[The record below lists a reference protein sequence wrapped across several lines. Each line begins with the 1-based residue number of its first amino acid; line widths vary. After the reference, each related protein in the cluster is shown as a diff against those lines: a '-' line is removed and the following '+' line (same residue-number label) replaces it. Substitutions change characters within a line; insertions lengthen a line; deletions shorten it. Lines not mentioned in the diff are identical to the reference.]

1 VIKDLNGWAPIV
13 HDIVNAT
20 PLDRLVDSEL
30 VFRDPL
36 PTSVSPKARIALIGS
51 AAHPF
56 LPISIQGASQPM
68 EDGVDLAICLDKS
81 GKHKIQQ
88 AVRAYEAIRYERVHK
103 AQMTGFTTRSSGTRR
118 TGTRFEKI
126 HNRCT
131 SKETPGCSILTKK
144 PTHAR
149 CLTRP
154 SQSSTRIRVSTSF
167 RLGSRKERP
176 AAYRPSFRPNWW
188 ALVNS
193 G

>member
-1 VIKDLNGWAPIV
+1 MIKDLNGWAPIV
-13 HDIVNAT
+13 YNIVNAT
-20 PLDRLVDSEL
+20 PPVRLVDYEL

-36 PTSVSPKARIALIGS
+36 PTSISPKARIALIGN

-56 LPISIQGASQPM
+56 LPMSIQGASQSM
-68 EDGVDLAICLDKS
+68 EDGVDLAIYLEKS
-81 GKHKIQQ
+81 GKRKIQQ
-88 AVRAYEAIRYERVHK
+88 AVRANEAIRYERLHK
-103 AQMTGFTTRSSGTRR
+103 AQMTGVTTRSSGTRR

-144 PTHAR
+144 PTHTW

-154 SQSSTRIRVSTSF
+154 SQSSTRIKVSTSF
-167 RLGSRKERP
+167 RLGNQKERP
-176 AAYRPSFRPNWW
+176 ATYRSSFRPNWW